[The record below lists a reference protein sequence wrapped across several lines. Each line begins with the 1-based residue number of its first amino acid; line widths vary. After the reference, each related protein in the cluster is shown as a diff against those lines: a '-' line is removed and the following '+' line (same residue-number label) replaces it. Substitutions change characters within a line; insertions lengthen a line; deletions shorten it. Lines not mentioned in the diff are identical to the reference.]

1 MFAKGIIEYLHENGG
16 RVLILF
22 LLFLLAIYN
31 LYSAG
36 ITGFALI
43 CCIPLI
49 PVIIFFGFH
58 HKMIMFWILFSINY
72 FIMGSLLYI
81 NLPCPISLPS
91 ELLELTL
98 LFAILIDNK
107 NIKIHNINNIMLFA
121 LLMWLFFACIEMF
134 NDTCDLGFHITAWL
148 VEARLLVF
156 QLIYIYCIFSFLISD
171 YNRIIKFLY
180 VWAALSI
187 FAAIWA
193 WKQRAIG
200 FTAAEKSWLYGY
212 AFRTHIVNGII
223 RYFSF
228 FSDAANFGCN
238 MASSAITFLILGIT
252 SHFKR
257 DKIIFLLTGSLC
269 VYGMFTSGTRTAIFC
284 FLLGG
289 FLYVFLSKS
298 IKIAVPVSL
307 IGTIFFILLAFTTIG
322 NGNSMIRRMRTAFD
336 KNDASG
342 NVRDINKQSMTKY
355 LKDAPWGMGL
365 GMDTQKVPANNKYKI
380 LSMTPPDS
388 TYVYIWVHTGI
399 IGVAIFAFMNIL
411 ILLGGCYVV
420 FFRLENPVLRGIG
433 ASLCC
438 GFVGINLGGYGNQ
451 ILTQYPNT
459 FLFYGG
465 MALVYLLP
473 RIEPEYIKFEEE
485 DNLRIAEEKK
495 RKAEKKKNPFYDL

>member
-1 MFAKGIIEYLHENGG
+1 MFVKSLSAYIHQNGG

-31 LYSAG
+31 LYSTG

-58 HKMIMFWILFSINY
+58 HKMIMFWILFLINY

-81 NLPCPISLPS
+81 SLPCPISLPA
-91 ELLELTL
+91 ELLELML

-107 NIKIHNINNIMLFA
+107 NIKIHNISSMMLFA
-121 LLMWLFFACIEMF
+121 LLMWLFFACVEMF
-134 NDTCDLGFHITAWL
+134 NDTCDLGFHITAWFT
-148 VEARLLVF
+148 EARLLVF
-156 QLIYIYCIFSFLISD
+156 QIIYIYCIFSFLISD
-171 YNRIIKFLY
+171 YNKIIKFLY

-193 WKQRAIG
+193 WKQRIIG

-238 MASSAITFLILGIT
+238 MASSAITFIVLGIT
-252 SHFKR
+252 SHLKR
-257 DKIIFLLTGSLC
+257 DKILFLLAGSLC

-298 IKIAVPVSL
+298 AKISIPVSIAGIL
-307 IGTIFFILLAFTTIG
+307 FLFFLAFTTIG
-322 NGNSMIRRMRTAFD
+322 NGNSMIRRMRSAFD
-336 KNDASG
+336 KNDASA
-342 NVRDINKQSMTKY
+342 NVRDVNKESMAKY

-388 TYVYIWVHTGI
+388 TYVYIWVHTGV
-399 IGVAIFAFMNIL
+399 IGVTVFAFMNIL
-411 ILLGGCYVV
+411 ILLGGCRVV
-420 FFRLENPVLRGIG
+420 LFKLDNPVLRGIG
-433 ASLCC
+433 AGFCC
-438 GFVGINLGGYGNQ
+438 AFISINLGGYGNQ

-459 FLFYGG
+459 FIFYGG
-465 MALVYLLP
+465 MAIVYLLP
-473 RIEPEYIKFEEE
+473 KIEPQYIKFEGK

-495 RKAEKKKNPFYDL
+495 KKAEKKKNPYYDV